1 MLTGGEKE
9 PERIMNI
16 MYYTEVS
23 LFKFFGKYPAEKGK
37 KRVGTNLVRRLEWW
51 THKIMINSAFMKKI
65 YTILYSKW
73 KGKATQWVAFLNEK
87 LEVF

>member
-16 MYYTEVS
+16 MYYTGVS

-37 KRVGTNLVRRLEWW
+37 KRRR
-51 THKIMINSAFMKKI
+51 KSCKKI
-65 YTILYSKW
+65 RVVNTQNYDKFSLHEESYTILY
-73 KGKATQWVAFLNEK
+73 FE
-87 LEVF
+87 